1 MKYTTL
7 ALIGALA
14 TISMTSCKRTQ
25 TTTDF
30 EDSEVQAT
38 GAAANDSVMKDDLNK
53 SKTIMYTLPAPI
65 EMASIIKETGV
76 RFDDQLLANI
86 SNASHYTTNLKMALN
101 LGIYATDMSLSGMF
115 NQSQRM
121 VDYLNTLRDMT
132 NRLGII
138 NIMDEEVISKLEN
151 SELTRQ
157 GALNVISEVYM
168 KTNQNL
174 TDNNRRNV
182 ATEVMA
188 GGWVEGLYLAL
199 NIVNADKLNADIVS
213 RIVSQKLTIA
223 TMLNIIESQDPE
235 GADEDLQYIKGKIEE
250 IGEVF
255 ATVSIEETGRV
266 SAITDSETRTTTIKA
281 NMAGSLDKETLKML
295 RDKVSEIRNEFAK

>member
-1 MKYTTL
+1 MKYT
-7 ALIGALA
+7 ALTIIAALA
-14 TISMTSCKRTQ
+14 AASLNSCKRTQ
-25 TTTDF
+25 TTTNF
-30 EDSEVQAT
+30 EDATEQA
-38 GAAANDSVMKDDLNK
+38 GNAAPDSVMEDDLNK
-53 SKTIMYTLPAPI
+53 SKTIMYTLPAPV

-86 SNASHYTTNLKMALN
+86 SQANHYTTNLKLALN

-121 VDYLNTLRDMT
+121 VDYLNTLREMT
-132 NRLGII
+132 QRLGII
-138 NIMDEEVISKLEN
+138 NIMDDEVIAKLEN

-174 TDNNRRNV
+174 TENNRRNV
-182 ATEVMA
+182 ATIVMA

-199 NIVNADKLNADIVS
+199 NIINADRLNADIVS

-223 TMLNIIESQDPE
+223 TMLNIIETQNPD
-235 GADEDLQYIKGKIEE
+235 GTDEDLQYVKGKIDE
-250 IGEVF
+250 ISDAF
-255 ATVSIEETGRV
+255 AIVNVEKEGRV
-266 SAITDSETRTTTIKA
+266 SAITDPETRTTTIKA
-281 NMAGSLDKETLKML
+281 NMVGTLDKETLKIL
-295 RDKVSEIRNEFAK
+295 RDKVTEIRSEFVQ